1 MSQIFNKSTHLVTVK
16 RIAVRVWALRD
27 EIEAA
32 IDRRIKECEAAGT
45 ALYIDDI
52 KEYYGMR
59 TDQPLSEQPQ
69 LQLVDGEAAPTEN
82 MEQMMEALASEAPA
96 APEEAPAVEA
106 AAPEAAAADAVP
118 AEGVTGDAPVETA
131 QKADEII
138 ATQSPEAAAE
148 APKAPHLQRPY
159 TRTAPNSDKISYGF
173 ALLADV
179 NMEWILTFSKQ
190 GFIQGQS
197 VVVEFL
203 IPRPFMLSAEIM
215 MCNNVSM
222 RSRII
227 SESKPDFRLQCRL
240 TYALAGERARLREF
254 LTSVEPD
261 LPKKMTAVKPQE
273 EAGPE
278 L

>member
-1 MSQIFNKSTHLVTVK
+1 MSQIFNKSTHPVTVK

-261 LPKKMTAVKPQE
+261 LPKKITAVKPQE

>member
-1 MSQIFNKSTHLVTVK
+1 MSQIFNKSTHPVTVK

-82 MEQMMEALASEAPA
+82 MDQMMEALASETPA
-96 APEEAPAVEA
+96 APEEAAPVEA
-106 AAPEAAAADAVP
+106 AAPEAAAPELAAVEAAP
-118 AEGVTGDAPVETA
+118 SDAPVETA

-173 ALLADV
+173 ALLADI
-179 NMEWILTFSKQ
+179 NMEWILTFSKD

-240 TYALAGERARLREF
+240 TYALPGERTRLREF

-261 LPKKMTAVKPQE
+261 LPKKMTSTKPQE

>member
-1 MSQIFNKSTHLVTVK
+1 MSQIFNKSTHPVTVK

-82 MEQMMEALASEAPA
+82 MDQMMEALASETPA
-96 APEEAPAVEA
+96 AAEEAPPVEA
-106 AAPEAAAADAVP
+106 APIEAAPADGESV
-118 AEGVTGDAPVETA
+118 EGVSPDAPVETA

-179 NMEWILTFSKQ
+179 NMEWMLTFSKD

-240 TYALAGERARLREF
+240 TYALAGERARLRDF

>member
-1 MSQIFNKSTHLVTVK
+1 MSQIFNKSTHPVTVK

-82 MEQMMEALASEAPA
+82 MDQMMEALASETPA
-96 APEEAPAVEA
+96 APEEAVPVEA
-106 AAPEAAAADAVP
+106 APIEAAPADGASV
-118 AEGVTGDAPVETA
+118 EGVSPDAPVETA

-179 NMEWILTFSKQ
+179 NMEWMLTFSKD

-240 TYALAGERARLREF
+240 TYALAGERARLRDF

>member
-1 MSQIFNKSTHLVTVK
+1 MSQIFNKSTHPVTVK

-82 MEQMMEALASEAPA
+82 MDQMMEALASETLA
-96 APEEAPAVEA
+96 AAEEAPPVEA
-106 AAPEAAAADAVP
+106 APIEAAPADGASV
-118 AEGVTGDAPVETA
+118 EGVSPDAPVETA

-179 NMEWILTFSKQ
+179 NMEWMLTFSKD

-240 TYALAGERARLREF
+240 TYALAGERARLRDF

>member
-1 MSQIFNKSTHLVTVK
+1 MSQIFNKSTHPVTVK

-82 MEQMMEALASEAPA
+82 MDQMMEALASETPA
-96 APEEAPAVEA
+96 AAEEAPPVEA
-106 AAPEAAAADAVP
+106 APIEAAPADGASV
-118 AEGVTGDAPVETA
+118 EGVSPDAPVETA

-179 NMEWILTFSKQ
+179 NMEWMLTFSKD

-240 TYALAGERARLREF
+240 TYALAGERARLRDF

>member
-1 MSQIFNKSTHLVTVK
+1 MSQIFNKSTHPVTVK

-82 MEQMMEALASEAPA
+82 MDQMMEALASETPA
-96 APEEAPAVEA
+96 APEEAPPVEA
-106 AAPEAAAADAVP
+106 APIEAAP
-118 AEGVTGDAPVETA
+118 AEAAPVEGVSTDAPVETA

-148 APKAPHLQRPY
+148 AL
-159 TRTAPNSDKISYGF
+159 
-173 ALLADV
+173 
-179 NMEWILTFSKQ
+179 
-190 GFIQGQS
+190 
-197 VVVEFL
+197 
-203 IPRPFMLSAEIM
+203 ML
-215 MCNNVSM
+215 
-222 RSRII
+222 
-227 SESKPDFRLQCRL
+227 
-240 TYALAGERARLREF
+240 
-254 LTSVEPD
+254 
-261 LPKKMTAVKPQE
+261 
-273 EAGPE
+273 
-278 L
+278 

>member
-1 MSQIFNKSTHLVTVK
+1 MSQIFNKSTHPVTVK

-82 MEQMMEALASEAPA
+82 MDQMMEALASETPA
-96 APEEAPAVEA
+96 APEEAPPVEA
-106 AAPEAAAADAVP
+106 APIEAAPADGASV
-118 AEGVTGDAPVETA
+118 EGVSPDAPVETA

-179 NMEWILTFSKQ
+179 NMEWMLTFSKQ
-190 GFIQGQS
+190 GFIPGQS

-240 TYALAGERARLREF
+240 TYALAGERARLRDF

>member
-1 MSQIFNKSTHLVTVK
+1 MSQIFNKSTHPVTVK

-52 KEYYGMR
+52 KKYYGMR
-59 TDQPLSEQPQ
+59 ADQPLSEQPQ
-69 LQLVDGEAAPTEN
+69 LQLVDGEAAPSEN
-82 MEQMMEALASEAPA
+82 IEQMMEALAAEAPTETTT
-96 APEEAPAVEA
+96 EESPLDGSA
-106 AAPEAAAADAVP
+106 
-118 AEGVTGDAPVETA
+118 TDAPVETA
-131 QKADEII
+131 HKADEIM
-138 ATQSPEAAAE
+138 ATQSPEAAAK
-148 APKAPHLQRPY
+148 APEAPHLQRPY

-173 ALLADV
+173 ALLSDI
-179 NMEWILTFSKQ
+179 NMEWMLTFSKQ

-203 IPRPFMLSAEIM
+203 IPSPFMLSAEIM
-215 MCNNVSM
+215 LCNNVAM

-240 TYALAGERARLREF
+240 TYALTGERTRLREF

-261 LPKKMTAVKPQE
+261 LPKKLTAVKPQE